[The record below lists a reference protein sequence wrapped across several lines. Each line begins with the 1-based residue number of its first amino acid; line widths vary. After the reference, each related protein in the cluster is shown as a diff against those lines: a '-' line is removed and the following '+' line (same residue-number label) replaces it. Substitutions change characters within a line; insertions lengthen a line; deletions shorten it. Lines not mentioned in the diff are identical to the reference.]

1 MIRPLLAAALALAAI
16 GTANANAARALV
28 QEFMLTT
35 QRVSSVESN
44 VFEVAY
50 QDALIVTSSCW
61 VSAYN
66 DDAVIT
72 NNAIIFIDQNEVCSI
87 YELRAREP

>member
-1 MIRPLLAAALALAAI
+1 MTGKLLTIALVLAAVSTAQAA
-16 GTANANAARALV
+16 AARALV
-28 QEFMLTT
+28 QEFMITT

-50 QDALIVTSSCW
+50 QDALIVTSGCW

-72 NNAIIFIDQNEVCSI
+72 NNQIIFIDRDEVCQI
-87 YELRAREP
+87 MELRAREP